1 MKKTILSFIILTLCS
16 TLIHSQNNSETI
28 LTDKE
33 ALETIFW
40 IRDNP
45 LKPMDPIFIEKYGDV
60 LDWFV
65 SSQSELEL
73 KISVKCMGEFI
84 DKYPDTKAYKYS
96 DDITLLYTLGQ
107 FAYTIENKS
116 GNNSIGSCY
125 YSTKLVL
132 AYYEK
137 LVSKS
142 KKNKNRLLD
151 KYLNLENENKLETYL
166 KKK

>member
-16 TLIHSQNNSETI
+16 TLTHSQDNSEKV

-33 ALETIFW
+33 ALETVFW

-45 LKPMDPIFIEKYGDV
+45 LKPMDSIFVEKYGDV

-65 SSQSELEL
+65 SSQSEL
-73 KISVKCMGEFI
+73 KISIKCMGEFI

-96 DDITLLYTLGQ
+96 DDIMLLYTLGQ

-116 GNNSIGSCY
+116 GNNSIGICY

-137 LVSKS
+137 LVSIS

-151 KYLNLENENKLETYL
+151 KYLRLENENKLETYL
-166 KKK
+166 NKK